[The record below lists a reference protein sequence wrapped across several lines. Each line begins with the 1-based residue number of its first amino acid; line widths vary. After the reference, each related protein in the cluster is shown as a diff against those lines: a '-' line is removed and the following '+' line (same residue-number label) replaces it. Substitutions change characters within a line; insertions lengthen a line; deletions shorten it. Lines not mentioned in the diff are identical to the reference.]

1 MMSSTTLRPRRD
13 GRFFASRLFAGL
25 LLVGAGAGPANAG
38 PVTTNNVTAELVSER
53 TSIRAG
59 EALDV
64 GITLRPVAG
73 WHTYWMNPGH
83 TGLPTRVKWNLP
95 SGFRAGELEWP
106 HPVRLGTAPFVTFG
120 YEGDAMLLSRL
131 ETPPSL
137 RSGDEVKLRAEVRWL
152 ACREDG
158 CIPGKA
164 ELELELPVRDE
175 APARDPRW
183 TSAFD
188 DARSRLPRSI
198 EGWSARLS
206 ENAGKVRIDLAMR
219 GEARPSTTR
228 IDVFPEVG
236 KIIDVSA
243 QATVVASSEGFT
255 IEIAKEAAAVVPD
268 VLDLVL
274 VAEGGWDSEGRVQAL
289 AVEAR
294 KDGAAAGTGAAARP
308 AVSAASAASASSA
321 PSSAPSPLAPR
332 SRTEAGSEPRSAAA
346 PSTARITLLAALVSA
361 FLGGLILNL
370 MPCVF
375 PVLSLKILGFV
386 HVAHHDPARVRHHG
400 YAFGAGVLVS
410 FWILAGLLLALR
422 AAGSFLGW
430 GFQLQ
435 EPIFVAC
442 IAILLFAMALNL
454 LAVFELGSSVVSV
467 AGRFD
472 SQTGLRGSFLS
483 GVLATVLAT
492 PCSAPF
498 MGSAVGFAVVQPT
511 AVALAVFTSLGIGMA
526 LPYVVL
532 ACVPALMRRLPRP
545 GPWMEIF
552 REAMAFPL
560 LATVAWLVWV
570 FGQQTGNDGVL
581 QLLLALLLV
590 AIAAWLG
597 GRMSTL
603 ATSATTRA
611 VSRTLAALVL
621 GTALIV
627 TVSASSRANTD
638 GTSSADNDPDSPV
651 RWIAWDPDSIAG
663 HRAAGRPVLVD
674 FTAAWCLSCKVNER
688 VALSST
694 DFADRLK
701 DLDVVA
707 MKADW
712 TNGDPAITHALESFG
727 RSGVPLY
734 VVYPRDPVREPIV
747 LPEILTP
754 DIVHDALERAAHVG
768 LASSN

>member
-1 MMSSTTLRPRRD
+1 MMSSTAPSPSRARLS
-13 GRFFASRLFAGL
+13 FASRLSGAL
-25 LLVGAGAGPANAG
+25 LLAVAMTGRAHAG

-53 TSIRAG
+53 TSVRAG
-59 EALDV
+59 EPLDV
-64 GITLRPVAG
+64 GIALRPIAG

-83 TGLPTRVKWNLP
+83 TGLPTKVKWNLP
-95 SGFRAGELEWP
+95 SGFRAGELMWP

-120 YEGDAMLLSRL
+120 YEGDALLLTRI

-137 RSGDEVKLRAEVRWL
+137 RPGDEVTLRAEVRWL

-175 APARDPRW
+175 APSRDPRW
-183 TSAFD
+183 SAAFD

-198 EGWSARLS
+198 DGWSARLS

-219 GEARPSTTR
+219 SEGRPSTTR
-228 IDVFPEVG
+228 IDVFPEIA

-243 QATVVASSEGFT
+243 QATVAASPEGFT
-255 IEIAKEAAAVVPD
+255 IEIAKEAAASIPD

-274 VAEGGWDSEGRVQAL
+274 VAEGGWDSEGNVVAL

-294 KDGAAAGTGAAARP
+294 KDGAVGGTTRP
-308 AVSAASAASASSA
+308 AAPVATAPTPAAPASASHASA
-321 PSSAPSPLAPR
+321 TPAPA
-332 SRTEAGSEPRSAAA
+332 SESRSAAV
-346 PSTARITLLAALVSA
+346 PSAAKVTLLAALVSA

-435 EPIFVAC
+435 EPIFVAG
-442 IAILLFAMALNL
+442 IALLLFAMALNL
-454 LAVFELGSSVVSV
+454 LAVFELGSSVVSA

-526 LPYVVL
+526 TPYVVL

-581 QLLLALLLV
+581 QLLFALLLV

-603 ATSATTRA
+603 AASATTRG
-611 VSRTLAALVL
+611 VSRTLAALTL
-621 GTALIV
+621 GAALVV

-638 GTSSADNDPDSPV
+638 GISSAIDDPESPV
-651 RWIAWDPDSIAG
+651 RWVAWDPDAIEG
-663 HRAAGRPVLVD
+663 HRADGHPVLVD

-688 VALSST
+688 VALSSVE
-694 DFADRLK
+694 FADRLK
-701 DLDVVA
+701 NLDVIA

-712 TNGDPAITHALESFG
+712 TNGDPAITRALESFG

-734 VVYPRDPVREPIV
+734 VVYPRDPAREPIV

-754 DIVHDALERAAHVG
+754 DIVDDALERAARADV
-768 LASSN
+768 ASND